1 MGLFEGMLKGD
12 ESLFLDA
19 MALDFDYQ
27 PKRVPHRDNQ
37 QHHIAQCIKPLFANR
52 NGKNLIISGLPGVGK
67 TVCLKHVL
75 RELKQ
80 ETDRIQFND
89 IDKAIGTDNKIED
102 VAAPKTVERLEQI
115 SQERAKARK
124 MEEED
129 EEEEDKLKIGEKI
142 KLTDLDVHDLEKP
155 KETNK
160 VPIGL
165 EEIEILT

>member
-1 MGLFEGMLKGD
+1 MKIDPLEGLGD
-12 ESLFLDA
+12 
-19 MALDFDYQ
+19 
-27 PKRVPHRDNQ
+27 VP
-37 QHHIAQCIKPLFANR
+37 
-52 NGKNLIISGLPGVGK
+52 
-67 TVCLKHVL
+67 

-115 SQERAKARK
+115 SQERAKARNN
-124 MEEED
+124 EEDD
-129 EEEEDKLKIGEKI
+129 EEEEDDRIKIGEKI
-142 KLTDLDVHDLEKP
+142 KLTDIDVHDLEKP

-165 EEIEILT
+165 DEIEILT

>member
-1 MGLFEGMLKGD
+1 MYLD
-12 ESLFLDA
+12 ESIED
-19 MALDFDYQ
+19 DVQ
-27 PKRVPHRDNQ
+27 VEETEE
-37 QHHIAQCIKPLFANR
+37 
-52 NGKNLIISGLPGVGK
+52 IISTEPVEEEVVENDDNKGESKDENKYDSSNLDEEELKIDPLEGLGDVP
-67 TVCLKHVL
+67 

-102 VAAPKTVERLEQI
+102 IAAPKTVERLEQI
-115 SQERAKARK
+115 SQERAEARK
-124 MEEED
+124 R
-129 EEEEDKLKIGEKI
+129 EEEEDDDEEDKIKIGEKI

-155 KETNK
+155 KEMNK